1 MLDDAPT
8 TPPNPNGTPPHR
20 SSNGTV
26 LAIGAVC
33 LVLAFAALKPKG
45 TPDETPSPHAA
56 QSSISTDSKD
66 KVALLINMSGQ
77 LCAAVID
84 IARIAGDVYRA
95 TCTKYRDGTGTA
107 TYEVNASTGTIK

>member
-8 TPPNPNGTPPHR
+8 TPPNPNGTPPHK
-20 SSNGTV
+20 SSNGMI

-33 LVLAFAALKPKG
+33 LVMVFAALKPKG
-45 TPDETPSPHAA
+45 IPEETPSPNAA

-66 KVALLINMSGQ
+66 TMALLINVSGQ

-84 IARIAGDVYRA
+84 ITRISGDLYRA

-107 TYEVNASTGTIK
+107 TYEVNAATGTVK